1 MDPNKNHIGFESP
14 RQSTAAIV
22 QGESLE
28 PVTGGSHFKDSDD
41 VPLMVQIMKALIY
54 RSHLKALS
62 ITMAVALLAMISGVA
77 VAEDG
82 AALYKSKCAM
92 CHGAAGEGKVGPA
105 LKGTKLTEAQ
115 VADLLTKGEAGKKA
129 PHGKAVAGLTEEQAK
144 AVATFVKGLK

>member
-1 MDPNKNHIGFESP
+1 MNSGRESGHGRMHAREVICVTALGFSSLLP
-14 RQSTAAIV
+14 SSCDSAHVFQWRGDWLAKSK
-22 QGESLE
+22 QGEFY
-28 PVTGGSHFKDSDD
+28 P
-41 VPLMVQIMKALIY
+41 MKRFA
-54 RSHLKALS
+54 
-62 ITMAVALLAMISGVA
+62 MAVALLAMISGVA

-82 AALYKSKCAM
+82 AAIYKTKCAM

>member
-1 MDPNKNHIGFESP
+1 
-14 RQSTAAIV
+14 
-22 QGESLE
+22 
-28 PVTGGSHFKDSDD
+28 
-41 VPLMVQIMKALIY
+41 MKRFA
-54 RSHLKALS
+54 
-62 ITMAVALLAMISGVA
+62 MAVALLAMISGVA

-82 AALYKSKCAM
+82 AAIFKTKCAM

-115 VADLLTKGEAGKKA
+115 VADLLSKGEAGKKA

>member
-1 MDPNKNHIGFESP
+1 
-14 RQSTAAIV
+14 
-22 QGESLE
+22 
-28 PVTGGSHFKDSDD
+28 
-41 VPLMVQIMKALIY
+41 MKRFA
-54 RSHLKALS
+54 
-62 ITMAVALLAMISGVA
+62 MAVALLAMISGVA

-82 AALYKSKCAM
+82 AATYKAKCAM

-144 AVATFVKGLK
+144 AVAAFVKGLK